1 MICVKKAELAGH
13 LHADCSLEVAH
24 VLPLFLFLFILFV
37 HILDTHAISQSC
49 SSIKLSCPY
58 SRRSKDSNDQ
68 ACLYCRSSGSP

>member
-37 HILDTHAISQSC
+37 HLLYTHVISRHVLTTD
-49 SSIKLSCPY
+49 K
-58 SRRSKDSNDQ
+58 
-68 ACLYCRSSGSP
+68 